1 MFEKVL
7 GRGSQR
13 VGWWKTRLKILK
25 LQFLYWNYDIYSD
38 IPPSFLGPLTL
49 TKMHLAYDERL
60 LKSRDWVCFQDSFF
74 SLLLSLIDNLVSK
87 IFDLVE
93 RYLVEFGRLAQG
105 QCNLLWFPAIVK
117 STVVSLRNLCIL
129 VDPDSWCNK
138 DWSDAVLNWKLS
150 SESNRAFLAVCSQRL
165 RNFTKNRG
173 LCHFQKS
180 IFS

>member
-25 LQFLYWNYDIYSD
+25 LQFLYWNYDI
-38 IPPSFLGPLTL
+38 PPSFLGPLTL
-49 TKMHLAYDERL
+49 SKMHLAYDERL

-74 SLLLSLIDNLVSK
+74 SLLLSLIDNLVY
-87 IFDLVE
+87 LVE

-150 SESNRAFLAVCSQRL
+150 SESNRAFLAVCSQGL

-173 LCHFQKS
+173 LYYFQKL